1 MVQLVIL
8 SGVRS
13 RLTESMNWWQR
24 KSALSCTLG
33 KALPC
38 FFSWSYRSSFDGTSR
53 VWDSVTGDCLC
64 SFDDHKKN
72 VYALAFSPDGRH
84 IATAGGDGCLHIYD
98 IRVSLIAGDELCKA
112 NTFDQAKEKRWSW
125 SAGTPNSSIFE
136 IEWQQSGN
144 LNRIAMAMEK
154 TTVGVV
160 DLTKVPEL
168 Q

>member
-13 RLTESMNWWQR
+13 RPTESTNWWQR

-33 KALPC
+33 KASPC

-98 IRVSLIAGDELCKA
+98 IRVSHNELLETSFARLTYSIRRKRS
-112 NTFDQAKEKRWSW
+112 DGHGVQARR
-125 SAGTPNSSIFE
+125 TLVSSRS
-136 IEWQQSGN
+136 SGSSP
-144 LNRIAMAMEK
+144 A
-154 TTVGVV
+154 T
-160 DLTKVPEL
+160 
-168 Q
+168 

>member
-13 RLTESMNWWQR
+13 RLTESTNWWQR
-24 KSALSCTLG
+24 KLALSCTL
-33 KALPC
+33 AEVLPC

-98 IRVSLIAGDELCKA
+98 IRVSL
-112 NTFDQAKEKRWSW
+112 S
-125 SAGTPNSSIFE
+125 
-136 IEWQQSGN
+136 
-144 LNRIAMAMEK
+144 
-154 TTVGVV
+154 
-160 DLTKVPEL
+160 EL
-168 Q
+168 QETGFARLTHSNRRKRSDGHGVQARRTLASSRLSGSSPAT